1 MGRKTM
7 EVGKDRQGE
16 TQELVLIWELLP
28 TNPFQIAP
36 WICYDTKGFFIH
48 QHAHFINFL
57 YQAIPMLV

>member
-36 WICYDTKGFFIH
+36 WICYDTKGFLY
-48 QHAHFINFL
+48 INMRIL
-57 YQAIPMLV
+57 LISCIRPYQC